1 MNYKELTGKKNPFYG
16 LSLDEKRR
24 LIVYFGYVAVPSVP
38 MDEIKRRWGSV
49 LKDDEIPTTFEAL
62 EMVEIIKREV
72 LAEENVE
79 KEACD
84 KSGCFALLAFGLF
97 CVSVGIALGI
107 WAYSYLQ
114 QKSNSNVGKAIPKPT
129 QMQAM
134 PPKPVTPPP
143 PKTGQTATITL
154 PGGEKMEMIYCS
166 PGTFIMGSPVS
177 ESGRGEDEAQHRVT
191 LTKGFWLGKYKVT
204 QAQWESVMGAN
215 PSSEKGFDRP
225 VEGVSW
231 SECFL
236 FAQKIDA
243 KLNCGVRMPSEA
255 EWEYAC
261 RAGGKTEYSSDTDV
275 PDAVGE
281 NAWGFVSMR
290 TGAMEWCLD
299 EYIGDYST
307 CSVTDPQVV
316 KRSAND
322 VNATFILRGG
332 TRVIKRGGN
341 YDNRDKYSASRPA
354 DRMHSVAHKKKT
366 YYHFVKVER
375 DGSGGGFYSDSA
387 KHKYYSD
394 NYRIDD
400 FPFGFRLCCSQLP
413 DK

>member
-1 MNYKELTGKKNPFYG
+1 MNYKELTGKKNPFEG
-16 LSLDEKRR
+16 LSSDEKRR

-38 MDEIKRRWGSV
+38 MDEIKRRWGAV
-49 LKDDEIPTTFEAL
+49 LNDDEIPTTFEAL

-79 KEACD
+79 KEACN
-84 KSGCFALLAFGLF
+84 KSGCFAGLVFGLL
-97 CVSVGIALGI
+97 CVATGIAIGI
-107 WAYSYLQ
+107 AAAAFPYVQQIFPPTKLQ
-114 QKSNSNVGKAIPKPT
+114 PRK
-129 QMQAM
+129 
-134 PPKPVTPPP
+134 TPMP
-143 PKTGQTATITL
+143 PKTGQTTTITL
-154 PGGEKMEMIYCS
+154 PGGEKMEMIYCG
-166 PGTFIMGSPVS
+166 PGTFLMGSPVS
-177 ESGRGEDEAQHRVT
+177 ESGRDADETQHRVT

-307 CSVTDPQVV
+307 CSVTDTQVV

-332 TRVIKRGGN
+332 TRVIKRGGY

-366 YYHFVKVER
+366 YYHFAKVEL